1 MKIDITS
8 CDIDINETNKDKAI
22 IIPDSYWSDPNDS
35 IYTST
40 ALSFYKELK
49 SKTDVE
55 FLSPPK
61 NLIEQRSI
69 EWFGPIIYLSMNI
82 IQNHPDIIDLI
93 LDTVETCATKFT
105 RKGESPSIKLKVICE
120 ERDGAKKT
128 QLSYEGDVAG
138 LDKIKH
144 SLDGLFNGK

>member
-8 CDIDINETNKDKAI
+8 CEIDIKEESKDKVL
-22 IIPDSYWSDPNDS
+22 IIPDSYWSDPS
-35 IYTST
+35 ESTYTST

-49 SKTDVE
+49 SKIDVE

-69 EWFGPIIYLSMNI
+69 EWFGPIIHLSMNI

-105 RKGESPSIKLKVICE
+105 RKGEPPSIKLKVIVE
-120 ERDGAKKT
+120 ERKGVKKT

-138 LDKIKH
+138 LDAIKH